1 MKRSDILI
9 GICTVFSLFLLVLL
23 LQRIDL
29 GSFVLAVSNLDV
41 ISLLFAVGLTF
52 VSYWLRA
59 VRWRYLL
66 LSGGAVALSS
76 LYPAVIIGYMA
87 NNLFPAK
94 AGELVRAWVLAE
106 REQRP
111 FGAVMASLVVDRLW
125 DGLCMLLMLVL
136 VLFWLPLPPGV
147 QQMSGVMRAGG
158 VTTLLVYLAV
168 LCILFLLKVYPQKAH
183 ILLHGLLRPLPER
196 ISNRIF
202 YLFQAF
208 VDGLQIFQKSGQLIA
223 VATCSILIWVT
234 ATIPIYLVL
243 HGFGLQLPPLAALLI
258 MVLLLFAVMI
268 PSAPG
273 YIGTYHL
280 ACYTGLTAYGV
291 SDSIAVS
298 VSLVIHGVGFF
309 PVTLAGFYH
318 AWSLGLSLRR
328 MHQRSTGLKGMP

>member
-1 MKRSDILI
+1 MKRSQILI
-9 GICTVFSLFLLVLL
+9 GIGTVFSLFVLVLL
-23 LQRIDL
+23 LRRIDL
-29 GSFVLAVSNLDV
+29 HSFIVAVSGLDTT
-41 ISLLFAVGLTF
+41 SLLFAVVLTF

-66 LSGGAVALSS
+66 LPGGAVALSS

-94 AGELVRAWVLAE
+94 AGELIRAWVLAE

-136 VLFWLPLPPGV
+136 VLFWLPLPPGM
-147 QQMSGVMRAGG
+147 QQMSGVLRAGG
-158 VTTLLVYLAV
+158 VTTLVVYLAV
-168 LCILFLLKVYPQKAH
+168 LCVLLLLKVSPHRSRMLFLA
-183 ILLHGLLRPLPER
+183 LLRPFPER
-196 ISNRIF
+196 ISNHVF

-208 VDGLQIFQKSGQLIA
+208 VDGLQVSQKSAQLIVVA
-223 VATCSILIWVT
+223 VCSVLIWVT
-234 ATIPIYLVL
+234 ATVPIYLVL
-243 HGFGLQLPPLAALLI
+243 HGFGLPLPPEAALLI
-258 MVLLLFAVMI
+258 MVLLLFAVMV

-280 ACYTGLTAYGV
+280 ACYTGLAAYGI
-291 SDSIAVS
+291 SDSTAVS

-309 PVTLAGFYH
+309 PVVLAGFYH
-318 AWSLGLSLRR
+318 TWSLGLSLRR
-328 MHQRSTGLKGMP
+328 MHQRVTGLEGGA